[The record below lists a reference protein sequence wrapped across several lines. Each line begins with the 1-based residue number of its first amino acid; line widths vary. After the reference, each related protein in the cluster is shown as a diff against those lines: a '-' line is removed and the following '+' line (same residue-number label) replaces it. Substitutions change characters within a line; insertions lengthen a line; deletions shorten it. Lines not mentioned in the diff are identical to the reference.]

1 MADPSVGIA
10 TDSHC
15 PAGNDGI
22 EELRLLTGDSAMK
35 RGEKKPERRFG
46 VRDVVSAWAIF
57 AVLFLGLVV
66 VSFFE
71 PSLPESLRAIAELR

>member
-1 MADPSVGIA
+1 
-10 TDSHC
+10 
-15 PAGNDGI
+15 
-22 EELRLLTGDSAMK
+22 MK
-35 RGEKKPERRFG
+35 RGEKKPERWFG